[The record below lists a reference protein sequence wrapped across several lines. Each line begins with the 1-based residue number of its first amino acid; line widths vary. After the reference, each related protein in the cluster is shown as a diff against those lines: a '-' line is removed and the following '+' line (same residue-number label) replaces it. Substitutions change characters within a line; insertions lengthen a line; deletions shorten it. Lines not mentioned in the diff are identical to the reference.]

1 MAAEQRRELRPN
13 NDGSVCC
20 TAEPLIRVLHAALM
34 TDRGESLPA
43 PPTSLHAARIAG
55 VAGSSPE
62 LEESVGRSSGAAGL
76 QTPVSLLVPV
86 WSSFTPGTGLVQSL
100 LKARADV
107 EVAENPAE
115 GSLVMFRSIRCR
127 CANNERTTAGGR
139 PAHRQNLRS
148 TSAVNTD
155 KITPPARFLSF
166 ISVECYS
173 CEVRACTHAL
183 THACMHAHT
192 DAPQLQHSG
201 VE

>member
-1 MAAEQRRELRPN
+1 MRAPA
-13 NDGSVCC
+13 
-20 TAEPLIRVLHAALM
+20 
-34 TDRGESLPA
+34 LPA
-43 PPTSLHAARIAG
+43 TPTSLHAARIAG

-86 WSSFTPGTGLVQSL
+86 SSSLTPGTGLVPSL
-100 LKARADV
+100 LKADV
-107 EVAENPAE
+107 KVAENPAE

-148 TSAVNTD
+148 TIAVNTD

-166 ISVECYS
+166 ISEECYS
-173 CEVRACTHAL
+173 ARMHACNSHKHACTH
-183 THACMHAHT
+183 THT